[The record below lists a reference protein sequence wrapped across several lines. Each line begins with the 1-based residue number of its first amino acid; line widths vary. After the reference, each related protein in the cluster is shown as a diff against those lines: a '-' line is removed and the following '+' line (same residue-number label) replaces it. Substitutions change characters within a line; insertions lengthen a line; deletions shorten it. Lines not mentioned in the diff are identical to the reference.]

1 MASIFLI
8 NDNKIVSRLLQL
20 SSDKHGYL
28 LEEKMEPEPSKEH
41 YDIILVDSDKYT
53 PNLIKELKDKTSFDK
68 AGYIGMK
75 KESVPDEFDISLDKP
90 FLPSDFVA
98 MIEANISISKS
109 IPDTPQQDAES
120 KKTSDDELS
129 EDELEVDENVEKLLE
144 EDDNIDETL
153 EDELEELSEIDEIDE
168 LNLEEELSV
177 EPKNIESDQTALKE
191 IDKTEDALKELDE
204 LDEELENVDLS
215 LDSSAVMTTGV
226 AEQFLQDQES
236 ETSNE
241 ELQESDLTKD
251 EELQELTSANEDTE
265 DHNTEK
271 PNTTIEA
278 AATTAAAAAGAILMT
293 EKEQILQEITPQEE
307 VDQSSLD
314 ALEGIED
321 IEKESDYIAKE
332 EETDEFASLD
342 EAEIQ
347 KALNPHDEEKSEEIV
362 KEDIVTEGSETVVET
377 NDVQQWI
384 QEAVA
389 KAITP
394 EMIKEALNDMKIN
407 ITLDFTKKES

>member
-28 LEEKMEPEPSKEH
+28 LEENLEPKPSKEH
-41 YDIILVDSDKYT
+41 YDIVLIDSDKYT
-53 PNLIKELKDKTSFDK
+53 PDLLEELKNKTSFDK
-68 AGYIGMK
+68 TGYIGIK
-75 KESVPDEFDISLDKP
+75 KEPVPEGFDISLDKP

-98 MIEANISISKS
+98 MIEANISASKNS
-109 IPDTPQQDAES
+109 SPTLEPQEIQ
-120 KKTSDDELS
+120 KTDNEI
-129 EDELEVDENVEKLLE
+129 ENNETEIDENVEKLLE
-144 EDDNIDETL
+144 EESENIDETL
-153 EDELEELSEIDEIDE
+153 EEELEELGELDE
-168 LNLEEELSV
+168 LEDLDLEDEVEEEL
-177 EPKNIESDQTALKE
+177 KKTQTDQNALKE
-191 IDKTEDALKELDE
+191 IDKTENALKELDE

-226 AEQFLQDQES
+226 AEQFLHEEDETLNDEPKNEDLPEGREQE
-236 ETSNE
+236 
-241 ELQESDLTKD
+241 DLSPTDEKD
-251 EELQELTSANEDTE
+251 EKND
-265 DHNTEK
+265 
-271 PNTTIEA
+271 TTIA
-278 AATTAAAAAGAILMT
+278 AATAAAAAGAILMT

-307 VDQSSLD
+307 VDKSSLD
-314 ALEGIED
+314 TLEGIED
-321 IEKESDYIAKE
+321 IEKESDYIVKE
-332 EETDEFASLD
+332 ELKDEPKESLD
-342 EAEIQ
+342 ELDSLDETEVR
-347 KALNPHDEEKSEEIV
+347 KALDPNAETAQIV
-362 KEDIVTEGSETVVET
+362 KEEIIDEATETVVET